1 LFLNDLQSFLGK
13 ENLPGIKTIS
23 EKNEENLKLFVLL
36 NADDTAIMAESRE
49 DLQAQLNVFGEYC
62 QKWKL
67 KVNVEKT
74 KIFIFSRGRPLED
87 IHQEAL

>member
-1 LFLNDLQSFLGK
+1 MLNLNTAW
-13 ENLPGIKTIS
+13 NLYYTVII
-23 EKNEENLKLFVLL
+23 
-36 NADDTAIMAESRE
+36 AESRE

-74 KIFIFSRGRPLED
+74 KIFFFFRGRL
-87 IHQEAL
+87 L

>member
-1 LFLNDLQSFLGK
+1 
-13 ENLPGIKTIS
+13 
-23 EKNEENLKLFVLL
+23 
-36 NADDTAIMAESRE
+36 MAESRE

-74 KIFIFSRGRPLED
+74 KILIFPRGRPLVD
-87 IHQEAL
+87 IHFEVMSASSF